1 MIANTEGYAHLM
13 GVKYQEHP
21 RCFAC
26 DADGDVRL
34 VTVRDSVLN
43 RMVLRG
49 YICSLH
55 AQAHRDDGLEI
66 WQNGSNLGLE
76 DF

>member
-1 MIANTEGYAHLM
+1 M
-13 GVKYQEHP
+13 GVRYQDNP
-21 RCFAC
+21 RCFTC

-66 WQNGSNLGLE
+66 WQNGSN
-76 DF
+76 